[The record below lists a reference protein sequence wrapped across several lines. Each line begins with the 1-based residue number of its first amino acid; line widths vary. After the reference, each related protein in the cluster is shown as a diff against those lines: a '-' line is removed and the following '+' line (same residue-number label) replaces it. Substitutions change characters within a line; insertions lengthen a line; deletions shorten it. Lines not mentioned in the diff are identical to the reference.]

1 MTSGLLTPAAST
13 RTSTSSS
20 PGVGTGLIAVFSCSG
35 PPGAAISTTVIS
47 RGKFIQFLRASG
59 NLKRGGQ
66 SRRSTIFGQDS
77 VDLRQDAAMFIRQLD
92 YLVTLAREKH
102 FAKAAEACHVS
113 QPALSSAIRS
123 LEKELGVMIVQRGR
137 RFMGFTAEGERVLV
151 WAQQTLTSLSHMRE
165 DASIAKSSMAGT
177 LRVGAIP
184 TTMTVSAFITAPSRA
199 LYPNIRYT
207 ISSLSTAE
215 IAAQLDRFELD
226 LGLTYLDEKTIDGF
240 ESLHLFDERYV
251 LLSARNAQLEPTVTW
266 EQAGRL
272 PLCLLTG
279 KMRNRQVIDAAFR
292 RAGAKADV
300 ILETDSIFALYA
312 NVSEAGLFSI
322 GPHSLLNFWDM
333 ARVRATPVLPYLTRA
348 IGLIA
353 RNQPALAPITAAVW
367 EIARGLELQKRFD
380 LALV

>member
-1 MTSGLLTPAAST
+1 
-13 RTSTSSS
+13 
-20 PGVGTGLIAVFSCSG
+20 
-35 PPGAAISTTVIS
+35 
-47 RGKFIQFLRASG
+47 
-59 NLKRGGQ
+59 
-66 SRRSTIFGQDS
+66 
-77 VDLRQDAAMFIRQLD
+77 MFIRQLE

-123 LEKELGVMIVQRGR
+123 LEKELGIMIVQRGR
-137 RFMGFTAEGERVLV
+137 RFMGFTVEGERVLV
-151 WAQQTLTSLSHMRE
+151 WAQQTLASLSHMRE

-184 TTMTVSAFITAPSRA
+184 TTMTVTALITAPCRIA
-199 LYPNIRYT
+199 YPNIRYT
-207 ISSLSTAE
+207 VSSLSSEA
-215 IAAQLDRFELD
+215 IAGQLDRFELD
-226 LGLTYLDEKTIDGF
+226 LGLTYLDEKTIGGF

-251 LLSARNAQLEPTVTW
+251 LLASRNASLEPALTW

-292 RAGAKADV
+292 RAGTKADV
-300 ILETDSIFALYA
+300 ILETDSIFSLYA
-312 NVSEAGLFSI
+312 HVSEAGLFSVV
-322 GPHSLLNFWDM
+322 PHSLLNFFDPAKVQ
-333 ARVRATPVLPYLTRA
+333 ARPLLPYLTRA

-367 EIARGLELQKRFD
+367 DIARGLELQRRFD
-380 LALV
+380 QALQ

>member
-1 MTSGLLTPAAST
+1 
-13 RTSTSSS
+13 
-20 PGVGTGLIAVFSCSG
+20 
-35 PPGAAISTTVIS
+35 
-47 RGKFIQFLRASG
+47 
-59 NLKRGGQ
+59 
-66 SRRSTIFGQDS
+66 
-77 VDLRQDAAMFIRQLD
+77 MFIRQLD

-184 TTMTVSAFITAPSRA
+184 TTMTVSAFITAPTRA

-226 LGLTYLDEKTIDGF
+226 LGLSYLDEKTLDGF

-251 LLSARNAQLEPTVTW
+251 LLSGRDAKLESSVTW

-312 NVSEAGLFSI
+312 HVSEAGLFSI
-322 GPHSLLNFWDM
+322 VPHSLLNFFDM

-380 LALV
+380 LALI

>member
-1 MTSGLLTPAAST
+1 
-13 RTSTSSS
+13 
-20 PGVGTGLIAVFSCSG
+20 
-35 PPGAAISTTVIS
+35 
-47 RGKFIQFLRASG
+47 
-59 NLKRGGQ
+59 
-66 SRRSTIFGQDS
+66 
-77 VDLRQDAAMFIRQLD
+77 MFIRQLD

-137 RFMGFTAEGERVLV
+137 RFMGFTAEGERVLL
-151 WAQQTLTSLSHMRE
+151 WAQQTLASLSHMRE
-165 DASIAKSSMAGT
+165 DASLTKASMAGT

-184 TTMTVSAFITAPSRA
+184 TTMSVTAFVTAACRA
-199 LYPNIRYT
+199 LYPNVRYV
-207 ISSLSTAE
+207 ISSLSTE
-215 IAAQLDRFELD
+215 TIASQLDRFELD

-240 ESLHLFDERYV
+240 ESLHLYDERYV
-251 LLSARNAQLEPTVTW
+251 LLSGRSAALEPTVTW
-266 EQAGRL
+266 EQAGQL

-312 NVSEAGLFSI
+312 HVSESGLFSI
-322 GPHSLLNFWDM
+322 VPHSLLNFFDLG
-333 ARVRATPVLPYLTRA
+333 RVRATPVLPYLTRA

-380 LALV
+380 LALL